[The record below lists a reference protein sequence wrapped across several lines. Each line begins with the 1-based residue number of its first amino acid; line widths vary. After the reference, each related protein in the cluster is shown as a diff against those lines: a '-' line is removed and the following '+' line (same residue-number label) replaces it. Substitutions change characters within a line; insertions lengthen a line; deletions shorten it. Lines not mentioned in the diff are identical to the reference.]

1 MLSFLSLVTESAIAI
16 DTARGI
22 PSGIATINKQ
32 THVIAILLAM
42 IKVSDERRI
51 LCDFEND
58 WISWFTDKKST
69 SKSIIEMA
77 YFFIYLALVSSFYS
91 SSVYCSLISS

>member
-58 WISWFTDKKST
+58 WIS
-69 SKSIIEMA
+69 
-77 YFFIYLALVSSFYS
+77 
-91 SSVYCSLISS
+91 